1 MYSFKN
7 DYSEGAHPQILERI
21 VQTNMVQ
28 TDGYSL
34 DHYTKEAILLLRKR
48 LENDNVDVHILVG
61 GTQTNTTAIAAFL
74 RPHQAVMAAETGH
87 IATHETGAIEAI
99 GHKVIVTNTEDGKLN
114 PTLIDKMYQ
123 HHTDEH
129 MVKPKMVYLS
139 NPTEIGTLYK
149 REELIAIKEYCKEK
163 NLYLYLDGARM
174 GSALASEKNDITL
187 KDYAD
192 YTDAFYIGGTKN
204 GALFGEALI
213 ICNDEL
219 KEEFRYIIKQ
229 KGGLLA
235 KGRLL
240 ALQFIALFENELF
253 TEIGK
258 HQNDMSMKLKN
269 GIQKLGY
276 SFLVDSYT
284 NQQFPIFP
292 NDILKQLDAEFTYTM
307 WEAYD
312 QNHSVIRLV
321 TSWATK
327 EEMVDRFIHV
337 LSELTNQESR

>member
-7 DYSEGAHPQILERI
+7 DYSEGAHPQILEKI
-21 VQTNMVQ
+21 VQTNMEQ

-34 DHYTKEAILLLRKR
+34 DDYTKEAIALLQKR
-48 LENDNVDVHILVG
+48 LENDKVDIHILVG

-87 IATHETGAIEAI
+87 VATHETGAIEAI
-99 GHKVIVTNTEDGKLN
+99 GHKVVVTKTEDGKLN
-114 PTLIDKMYQ
+114 PFLIDKMYQ
-123 HHTDEH
+123 SHTDEH
-129 MVKPKMVYLS
+129 MVRPKMVYIS
-139 NPTEIGTLYK
+139 NPTEIGTLYT
-149 REELIAIKEYCKEK
+149 REELIAISEYCKEK

-187 KDYAD
+187 KDYAN

-204 GALFGEALI
+204 GALFGEAI
-213 ICNDEL
+213 VICNDEL

-240 ALQFIALFENELF
+240 ALQFIGLFENDLF
-253 TEIGK
+253 VEIGR
-258 HQNDMSMKLKN
+258 HQNEMSMKLRN
-269 GIQKLGY
+269 GIQELGY

-292 NDILKQLDAEFTYTM
+292 NEILRQLDKEFMYTM

-312 QNHSVIRLV
+312 ENNSVIRLV

-327 EEMVDRFIHV
+327 EEMVDRFIEF
-337 LSELTNQESR
+337 LSELTNK